1 MIKRQKQLMKL
12 TIDTRGFIDLD
23 PVTKQPTGTYRSG
36 LPNLDRDFVAF
47 EKIIQSATNQIQYF
61 GDSLKSV
68 DPKSGLAQGS
78 IYFDPTAEKNVIA
91 NVKNLVEQI
100 ANRKIN
106 AGRYGVSTELVDVME
121 TSRKIYGTRAQKK
134 AIEEILA
141 RGGEATVNA
150 NNSNILDITLPVP
163 QGQSKKDSSK
173 YLTSII
179 QQAMK
184 YSNAER
190 DKRKQEARERQE
202 KEDRKREEKED
213 RKREANAERDKRKQE
228 ARERQEKVAR
238 ERQEKEDRKREAIAE
253 RDKRKQEARER
264 QEKEARERQ
273 EKEDRERQEKEDRK
287 REAKADMEFKRTT
300 HKLIMGAIGV
310 LTLISNLMRRL
321 VTASFAQA
329 TADAIRARQ
338 AHDLQLTAGE
348 VRQYEVAE
356 RVHGL
361 TSGTI
366 LGGAQAFQNAFGNTS
381 SLNQK
386 KIDQLA
392 YVLGE
397 DVANDI
403 RSGLPSGKRPAD
415 LMQEALTAALAR
427 YEAGQDYLG
436 NKMGSK
442 EEARRSLVTWAESI
456 DENFATILS
465 QMIEDKTRGD
475 YNFAD
480 FNSWLTSA
488 QAGQTVTSRIT
499 DIEENAIQSFTRN
512 LNLAT
517 NNLQDM
523 AEKIKINVAL
533 ALDGL
538 VSKVANIDF
547 GKTDKQKFETEAQR
561 IKYVNK
567 NLPLM
572 QQQMLE
578 AEQYVTNFLGEE
590 FTASIKDIGD
600 LIDIPNGALASTDK
614 INAARKKVFADPQA
628 LVALATYKTM
638 KDKSQYYQDAIN
650 SGKIMKKFNAS
661 DFDFAMQMLAIED
674 VLNDLLTKG
683 ATTSIGLRGTANIT
697 GSSLDYRLTSGNVT
711 FRELN
716 DFEKDIAKK
725 ALKELRVL
733 TGENSTLGLL
743 ESNDDLAEAVAKA
756 KKYKNKEALINAYK
770 QAQGYQKASMITEE
784 DLINALLSTA
794 DSPKSYSNIAIG
806 KTIEDYKDELVKQG
820 LTNLMLSRYS
830 SVNAS
835 DVYKQAIASGQY
847 SYVQAQMQKGDGT
860 IKIVMYGVD
869 AKGKQYQLL
878 ETQAIGYDYSG
889 ENFTID
895 AADIFSQD

>member
-12 TIDTRGFIDLD
+12 TIDTSGFIDLD
-23 PVTKQPTGTYRSG
+23 PETQQPTGTYRSG

-61 GDSLKSV
+61 GDSLKSI

-121 TSRKIYGTRAQKK
+121 TSRKIYGTKAQKK

-141 RGGEATVNA
+141 RGGKATVNA
-150 NNSNILDITLPVP
+150 RNKDMLDIMLPVP
-163 QGQSKKDSSK
+163 QGQSKKDSNK
-173 YLTSII
+173 YLASILE
-179 QQAMK
+179 QAMK
-184 YSNAER
+184 YSNSER
-190 DKRKQEARERQE
+190 DTRKQE
-202 KEDRKREEKED
+202 
-213 RKREANAERDKRKQE
+213 DK
-228 ARERQEKVAR
+228 
-238 ERQEKEDRKREAIAE
+238 
-253 RDKRKQEARER
+253 
-264 QEKEARERQ
+264 
-273 EKEDRERQEKEDRK
+273 ERQEKEDRK
-287 REAKADMEFKRTT
+287 REAKADMESKRVT
-300 HKLIMGAIGV
+300 HKLIMRAISV

-329 TADAIRARQ
+329 TADTIRARQ

-381 SLNQK
+381 SLDQK

-392 YVLGE
+392 FVLGA
-397 DVANDI
+397 DVADDV
-403 RSGLPSGKRPAD
+403 RSGLPSGKRLAD

-442 EEARRSLVTWAESI
+442 EEARRSLVTWAGSI

-465 QMIEDKTRGD
+465 QMLEDKTRGD

-499 DIEENAIQSFTRN
+499 DIEENAVQSFTRN

-533 ALDGL
+533 ALDNL
-538 VSKVANIDF
+538 VNKVANIDF

-561 IKYVNK
+561 IKYVNE

-572 QQQMLE
+572 QQQMVE
-578 AEQYVTNFLGEE
+578 AEQYVKNFLGEE

-600 LIDIPNGALASTDK
+600 LIDIPNNIFAPIDK
-614 INAARKKVFADPQA
+614 INAARNKVFADPKA

-638 KDKSQYYQDAIN
+638 NDKSQYYQDAIN
-650 SGKIMKKFNAS
+650 SGKLMKNFNAS
-661 DFDFAMQMLAIED
+661 DFDFAMQMLAIEE

-683 ATTSIGLRGTANIT
+683 ATTSVGLRGIANIT
-697 GSSLDYRLTSGNVT
+697 GSSLDYRLTSGIIT
-711 FRELN
+711 FRGLN
-716 DFEKDIAKK
+716 AFEKDIAKK
-725 ALKELRVL
+725 ALQELRVL
-733 TGENSTLGLL
+733 TGEGSTLGLL
-743 ESNDDLAEAVAKA
+743 ERNDNLATYVAKA
-756 KKYKNKEALINAYK
+756 KGYKNKEALINAYK
-770 QAQGYQKASMITEE
+770 KAQGYEKAKMVTDE
-784 DLINALLSTA
+784 DLINALLATA
-794 DSPKSYSNIAIG
+794 VSPKSRSNIAIG
-806 KTIEDYKDELVKQG
+806 KTIEDYKDDLVKQG

-830 SVNAS
+830 SANAS
-835 DVYKQAIASGQY
+835 AIYEQAMASGQY
-847 SYVQAQMQKGDGT
+847 SNVQAQMQKGDGT

>member
-1 MIKRQKQLMKL
+1 MADLRKITL
-12 TIDTRGFIDLD
+12 TTGGFEDID
-23 PVTKQPTGTYRSG
+23 PVTGAGLGTFRRGLTSLDKELRS
-36 LPNLDRDFVAF
+36 LENVI
-47 EKIIQSATNQIQYF
+47 KSASNSFQF
-61 GDSLKSV
+61 FNDSLKSI
-68 DPKSGLAQGS
+68 DKKTGLAQQS
-78 IYFDPTAEKNVIA
+78 FYINPSDTA
-91 NVKNLVEQI
+91 NVLSALKQFNSLLAQ
-100 ANRKIN
+100 RKVN
-106 AGRYGVSTELVDVME
+106 AGTFGISREDVDVYNARR
-121 TSRKIYGTRAQKK
+121 TVYGARAQRR
-134 AIEEILA
+134 AIEDISNA
-141 RGGEATVNA
+141 GGTATVNA
-150 NNSNILDITLPVP
+150 RNSNVLDIMLPVS
-163 QGQSKKDSSK
+163 QGQSKEDSSK
-173 YLTSII
+173 YLASILK
-179 QQAMK
+179 QAMK

-190 DKRKQEARERQE
+190 DIRNQ
-202 KEDRKREEKED
+202 
-213 RKREANAERDKRKQE
+213 
-228 ARERQEKVAR
+228 
-238 ERQEKEDRKREAIAE
+238 
-253 RDKRKQEARER
+253 
-264 QEKEARERQ
+264 
-273 EKEDRERQEKEDRK
+273 EDRERQEKEDRK
-287 REAKADMEFKRTT
+287 REAKADMESKRTT

-321 VTASFAQA
+321 VTSSFAQA
-329 TADAIRARQ
+329 TADTIRARQ
-338 AHDLQLTAGE
+338 AHDLQLTSGE

-366 LGGAQAFQNAFGNTS
+366 LGGAQAFQNAFGNIS
-381 SLNQK
+381 SLDQK

-392 YVLGE
+392 FVLGAG
-397 DVANDI
+397 VANDV

-436 NKMGSK
+436 NRMGSK
-442 EEARRSLVTWAESI
+442 EEARRSLVTWAGTI

-499 DIEENAIQSFTRN
+499 DVEENALQSFTRN

-523 AEKIKINVAL
+523 AEKIKTNVAL
-533 ALDGL
+533 ALDSL
-538 VSKVANIDF
+538 VNKVANIDF

-561 IKYVNK
+561 ITYVNK

-578 AEQYVTNFLGEE
+578 AEQYVKNFLGEE
-590 FTASIKDIGD
+590 FTASIKDVGD
-600 LIDIPNGALASTDK
+600 LIDIPNNALVSTDK
-614 INAARKKVFADPQA
+614 INAARNKVFADPKA

-638 KDKSQYYQDAIN
+638 NDKSKYYQDSIN
-650 SGKIMKKFNAS
+650 SGKLMKNFNAS
-661 DFDFAMQMLAIED
+661 DFDFAMQMLAVED

-697 GSSLDYRLTSGNVT
+697 GSSLDYRLTSGNIT
-711 FRELN
+711 SRELN

-743 ESNDDLAEAVAKA
+743 ESNDDLATAVAKA
-756 KKYKNKEALINAYK
+756 KKYKNKEALINAYE
-770 QAQGYQKASMITEE
+770 QAQGYEKARMITED
-784 DLINALLSTA
+784 DLINALLATA
-794 DSPKSYSNIAIG
+794 VSPKSYSNIAIG
-806 KTIEDYKDELVKQG
+806 KTIEDYKDDLVKQG
-820 LTNLMLSRYS
+820 ITNLMLSRYS
-830 SVNAS
+830 SKNAS
-835 DVYKQAIASGQY
+835 DVYKQAMASGQY
-847 SYVQAQMQKGDGT
+847 SSVQAQMQKGDGT

>member
-1 MIKRQKQLMKL
+1 MAKEQKQLMKL
-12 TIDTRGFIDLD
+12 TIDTSGFVDLD
-23 PVTKQPTGTYRSG
+23 PITQQNTGTYRSG
-36 LPNLDRDFVAF
+36 LPNLDRDFIAF
-47 EKIIQSATNQIQYF
+47 EKIVQAATKQIQYF
-61 GDSLKSV
+61 GTSLKSV

-78 IYFDPTAEKNVIA
+78 IYFDPAAEKNVMA
-91 NVKNLVEQI
+91 NVNYLVEQI

-106 AGRYGVSTELVDVME
+106 AGRYGVSTELVDVYN
-121 TSRKIYGTRAQKK
+121 TRRTVHGTRAQRR
-134 AIEEILA
+134 AIEDISNA
-141 RGGEATVNA
+141 NGKATVNA
-150 NNSNILDITLPVP
+150 KNKDMLDIEIPVP

-173 YLTSII
+173 YLTSIM

-184 YSNAER
+184 YSDAER
-190 DKRKQEARERQE
+190 DTRKQE
-202 KEDRKREEKED
+202 
-213 RKREANAERDKRKQE
+213 DK
-228 ARERQEKVAR
+228 
-238 ERQEKEDRKREAIAE
+238 
-253 RDKRKQEARER
+253 
-264 QEKEARERQ
+264 
-273 EKEDRERQEKEDRK
+273 ERQEKEDRK
-287 REAKADMEFKRTT
+287 REAKADMESKRVT
-300 HKLIMGAIGV
+300 HKLIMKATVV

-329 TADAIRARQ
+329 TADTIRARQ
-338 AHDLQLTAGE
+338 AHDLQLTSGE

-366 LGGAQAFQNAFGNTS
+366 LGGAQAFQNAFGNIS
-381 SLNQK
+381 SLDQK

-392 YVLGE
+392 FVLGAG
-397 DVANDI
+397 VANDV

-436 NKMGSK
+436 NRMGSK
-442 EEARRSLVTWAESI
+442 EEARRSLVTWAGTI
-456 DENFATILS
+456 DENFAAILS

-499 DIEENAIQSFTRN
+499 DIEENALQSFTHN

-533 ALDGL
+533 ALDSL
-538 VSKVANIDF
+538 VNKVANIDF

-561 IKYVNK
+561 ITYVNK

-578 AEQYVTNFLGEE
+578 AEQYIKNFLGEE
-590 FTASIKDIGD
+590 FTASIKDVGD
-600 LIDIPNGALASTDK
+600 LIDIPNGVLAPTDK
-614 INAARKKVFADPQA
+614 INAARNKVFADPKA

-638 KDKSQYYQDAIN
+638 NDKSKYYQDAIN
-650 SGKIMKKFNAS
+650 SGKLMKNFNAS
-661 DFDFAMQMLAIED
+661 DFDFAMQMLAVED

-683 ATTSIGLRGTANIT
+683 ATTSVGLRGTANIT
-697 GSSLDYRLTSGNVT
+697 GSSLDYRLTSGNIT
-711 FRELN
+711 LRELN

-743 ESNDDLAEAVAKA
+743 ESNDDLATAVAKA

-770 QAQGYQKASMITEE
+770 QAQGYEKARMITEE

-794 DSPKSYSNIAIG
+794 VSPKSYSNIAIG
-806 KTIEDYKDELVKQG
+806 KTIEDYKDDLVKQG
-820 LTNLMLSRYS
+820 ITNLMLSRYS

-835 DVYKQAIASGQY
+835 DAYEQAMASGKY
-847 SYVQAQMQKGDGT
+847 SSIQAQMQKGDGT

-895 AADIFSQD
+895 AADIFSQN

>member
-1 MIKRQKQLMKL
+1 MAGLKKITL
-12 TIDTRGFIDLD
+12 TTDGFEDID
-23 PVTKQPTGTYRSG
+23 PVTGAGLGTFRRGLISLDKELRS
-36 LPNLDRDFVAF
+36 F
-47 EKIIQSATNQIQYF
+47 ENVIKSASNSFQF
-61 GDSLKSV
+61 FNDSLKSI
-68 DPKSGLAQGS
+68 DEKTGLAQQS
-78 IYFDPTAEKNVIA
+78 FYVNPSDTA
-91 NVKNLVEQI
+91 NVLSALKQFNSLLAQ
-100 ANRKIN
+100 RKVN
-106 AGRYGVSTELVDVME
+106 AGTFSISREDVDVYN
-121 TSRKIYGTRAQKK
+121 TRRTVYGARAQRR
-134 AIEEILA
+134 AIEDISNA
-141 RGGEATVNA
+141 GGTATVNA
-150 NNSNILDITLPVP
+150 SNSNVLDIMLPVS
-163 QGQSKKDSSK
+163 QGQSKEDSSK
-173 YLTSII
+173 YLASILK
-179 QQAMK
+179 QAMK

-190 DKRKQEARERQE
+190 DIRNQ
-202 KEDRKREEKED
+202 
-213 RKREANAERDKRKQE
+213 
-228 ARERQEKVAR
+228 
-238 ERQEKEDRKREAIAE
+238 
-253 RDKRKQEARER
+253 
-264 QEKEARERQ
+264 
-273 EKEDRERQEKEDRK
+273 EDRERQEKEDRK
-287 REAKADMEFKRTT
+287 REAKADMESKRTT

-321 VTASFAQA
+321 ATSSFAQA
-329 TADAIRARQ
+329 TADTIRAKQ
-338 AHDLQLTAGE
+338 AHDLQLTSGE

-366 LGGAQAFQNAFGNTS
+366 LGGAQAFQNAFGNIS
-381 SLNQK
+381 SLDQK

-392 YVLGE
+392 FVLGAG
-397 DVANDI
+397 VANDV

-436 NKMGSK
+436 NRMGSK
-442 EEARRSLVTWAESI
+442 EEARRSLVTWAGTI
-456 DENFATILS
+456 DENFAAILS

-499 DIEENAIQSFTRN
+499 DVEENALQSFTRN

-533 ALDGL
+533 ALDSL
-538 VSKVANIDF
+538 VNKVANIDF

-561 IKYVNK
+561 ITYVNK

-578 AEQYVTNFLGEE
+578 AEQYIKNFLGEE
-590 FTASIKDIGD
+590 FTASIKDVGD
-600 LIDIPNGALASTDK
+600 LIDIPNGVLAPTDK
-614 INAARKKVFADPQA
+614 INAARNKVFADPKA

-638 KDKSQYYQDAIN
+638 NDKSKYYQDSIN
-650 SGKIMKKFNAS
+650 SGKLMKNFNAS
-661 DFDFAMQMLAIED
+661 DFDFAMQMLAVED
-674 VLNDLLTKG
+674 VLNDLLTKD
-683 ATTSIGLRGTANIT
+683 ATTSVGLRGTANIT
-697 GSSLDYRLTSGNVT
+697 GSSLDYKLTSGNIT
-711 FRELN
+711 LRELN

-743 ESNDDLAEAVAKA
+743 ESNDDLAAAVAKA

-770 QAQGYQKASMITEE
+770 QAQGYEKARMITEE
-784 DLINALLSTA
+784 DLINALLATA
-794 DSPKSYSNIAIG
+794 VSPKSYSNIAIG
-806 KTIEDYKDELVKQG
+806 KTIEDYKDDLVKQG
-820 LTNLMLSRYS
+820 ITNLMLSRYS
-830 SVNAS
+830 SKNAS
-835 DVYKQAIASGQY
+835 DAYKQAMASGQY
-847 SYVQAQMQKGDGT
+847 SSVQAQMQKGDGT

-895 AADIFSQD
+895 AADIFSQN

>member
-1 MIKRQKQLMKL
+1 MADLRKITL
-12 TIDTRGFIDLD
+12 TTGGFEDVD
-23 PVTKQPTGTYRSG
+23 PVTGAGLGTFRRGLTSLDKELRS
-36 LPNLDRDFVAF
+36 LENVI
-47 EKIIQSATNQIQYF
+47 KSASNSFQF
-61 GDSLKSV
+61 FNDSLKSI
-68 DPKSGLAQGS
+68 DKKTGLAQQS
-78 IYFDPTAEKNVIA
+78 FYINPSDTA
-91 NVKNLVEQI
+91 NVLSALKQFNSLLAQ
-100 ANRKIN
+100 RKVN
-106 AGRYGVSTELVDVME
+106 AGTFDISREDLDVYNTRRTVYGA
-121 TSRKIYGTRAQKK
+121 RAQRR
-134 AIEEILA
+134 AIEDISNA
-141 RGGEATVNA
+141 GGTATVNA
-150 NNSNILDITLPVP
+150 SNSNTLDITLPVP
-163 QGQSKKDSSK
+163 QGQSKKESDN

-190 DKRKQEARERQE
+190 DMRKQ
-202 KEDRKREEKED
+202 
-213 RKREANAERDKRKQE
+213 
-228 ARERQEKVAR
+228 
-238 ERQEKEDRKREAIAE
+238 
-253 RDKRKQEARER
+253 
-264 QEKEARERQ
+264 
-273 EKEDRERQEKEDRK
+273 EDRERQEKEDRK
-287 REAKADMEFKRTT
+287 REAKADMESKRTT
-300 HKLIMGAIGV
+300 HKLIMGAMGV

-321 VTASFAQA
+321 VTSSFAQA
-329 TADAIRARQ
+329 TADTIRARQ

-356 RVHGL
+356 KVHGL
-361 TSGTI
+361 ASCTV
-366 LGGAQAFQNAFGNTS
+366 LGGAQAFQNAFGNIS
-381 SLNQK
+381 SLDQK

-392 YVLGE
+392 FVLGAG
-397 DVANDI
+397 VANDV

-442 EEARRSLVTWAESI
+442 EEARRSLVTWAGSI

-475 YNFAD
+475 YSFAD

-499 DIEENAIQSFTRN
+499 DTEENAVQSFTRN

-523 AEKIKINVAL
+523 AEKIKIDVAL

-547 GKTDKQKFETEAQR
+547 GKTDKKKFETEAQR
-561 IKYVNK
+561 IKYVNE

-578 AEQYVTNFLGEE
+578 AEQYVKNFLGEE

-600 LIDIPNGALASTDK
+600 LIDIPNGALAPTDK
-614 INAARKKVFADPQA
+614 INAAREKIFADPQA

-638 KDKSQYYQDAIN
+638 NDKSQYYRDSIS
-650 SGKIMKKFNAS
+650 SGKLMKNFNAS
-661 DFDFAMQMLAIED
+661 DFDFATQMLAIED

-683 ATTSIGLRGTANIT
+683 ATTSVGLRGTANIT
-697 GSSLDYRLTSGNVT
+697 GSSLDYRLTNGNVT
-711 FRELN
+711 FRGLN
-716 DFEKDIAKK
+716 AFEKDIAKK
-725 ALKELRVL
+725 ALQELRVL
-733 TGENSTLGLL
+733 TGKNSILGLL
-743 ESNDDLAEAVAKA
+743 ESNDDLATAVAKA
-756 KKYKNKEALINAYK
+756 KNYKNKEALINAYK
-770 QAQGYQKASMITEE
+770 QAQGYQKASMVTEE

-794 DSPKSYSNIAIG
+794 VSPKSYSNIAIG
-806 KTIEDYKDELVKQG
+806 KTIEDYKDDLVKQG

-830 SVNAS
+830 DVNAS
-835 DVYKQAIASGQY
+835 DVYKQAMASGQY
-847 SYVQAQMQKGDGT
+847 SNVQAQMQKGDGT

>member
-1 MIKRQKQLMKL
+1 MADLRKITLTTGGFEDIDPNTGAGLGTFRRGLTSLDKELRSLENVIK
-12 TIDTRGFIDLD
+12 
-23 PVTKQPTGTYRSG
+23 
-36 LPNLDRDFVAF
+36 
-47 EKIIQSATNQIQYF
+47 SASDSFQFFN
-61 GDSLKSV
+61 DSLKSI
-68 DPKSGLAQGS
+68 DKKTGLAQQS
-78 IYFDPTAEKNVIA
+78 FYINPSETA
-91 NVKNLVEQI
+91 NVLSALKQFNSLLAQ
-100 ANRKIN
+100 RKVN
-106 AGRYGVSTELVDVME
+106 AGTFDISREDVDLYKTM
-121 TSRKIYGTRAQKK
+121 RPIYGTRAQRR
-134 AIEEILA
+134 AIEDISNA
-141 RGGEATVNA
+141 GGTATVNA
-150 NNSNILDITLPVP
+150 SNSNILDITLPVP
-163 QGQSKKDSSK
+163 QGQSKKDSAK

-190 DKRKQEARERQE
+190 DMRKQ
-202 KEDRKREEKED
+202 
-213 RKREANAERDKRKQE
+213 
-228 ARERQEKVAR
+228 
-238 ERQEKEDRKREAIAE
+238 
-253 RDKRKQEARER
+253 
-264 QEKEARERQ
+264 
-273 EKEDRERQEKEDRK
+273 EDRERQEKEDRK
-287 REAKADMEFKRTT
+287 REAKADMESKRTT
-300 HKLIMGAIGV
+300 HKLIMGAMGV

-321 VTASFAQA
+321 VTSSFAQA

-356 RVHGL
+356 KVHGL
-361 TSGTI
+361 ASGTI
-366 LGGAQAFQNAFGNTS
+366 LGGAQAFQNAFGNIS
-381 SLNQK
+381 SLDQK

-392 YVLGE
+392 FVLGAG
-397 DVANDI
+397 VANDV

-442 EEARRSLVTWAESI
+442 EEARRSLVTWAGSI

-488 QAGQTVTSRIT
+488 QAGQTVTSRIK
-499 DIEENAIQSFTRN
+499 DAEENAVQSFTRN

-523 AEKIKINVAL
+523 AEKIKIDVAL

-561 IKYVNK
+561 IKHVNK

-578 AEQYVTNFLGEE
+578 AEQYVKNFLGEE
-590 FTASIKDIGD
+590 FTESIKDIGD
-600 LIDIPNGALASTDK
+600 LIDIPNGALAPTDK
-614 INAARKKVFADPQA
+614 INDARKKVFADPQA

-638 KDKSQYYQDAIN
+638 KDKSQYYLDSIS
-650 SGKIMKKFNAS
+650 SGKIMKNFNAS

-674 VLNDLLTKG
+674 VLNDLLIKD
-683 ATTSIGLRGTANIT
+683 APISIGLMGAANIT
-697 GSSLDYRLTSGNVT
+697 GSSLDYRLTSGIVT
-711 FRELN
+711 FRELS

-743 ESNDDLAEAVAKA
+743 ESNDDLATAVAKA
-756 KKYKNKEALINAYK
+756 KKYENKEALINAYK
-770 QAQGYQKASMITEE
+770 QAQGYQKASMVTEE

-806 KTIEDYKDELVKQG
+806 KTIEDYKDELVKQSLIG
-820 LTNLMLSRYS
+820 LMLSRYS

-835 DVYKQAIASGQY
+835 DVYKQAIASNQY
-847 SYVQAQMQKGDGT
+847 SNVQTQLQKGDGT

>member
-1 MIKRQKQLMKL
+1 M
-12 TIDTRGFIDLD
+12 
-23 PVTKQPTGTYRSG
+23 
-36 LPNLDRDFVAF
+36 
-47 EKIIQSATNQIQYF
+47 
-61 GDSLKSV
+61 
-68 DPKSGLAQGS
+68 
-78 IYFDPTAEKNVIA
+78 
-91 NVKNLVEQI
+91 
-100 ANRKIN
+100 
-106 AGRYGVSTELVDVME
+106 
-121 TSRKIYGTRAQKK
+121 
-134 AIEEILA
+134 
-141 RGGEATVNA
+141 
-150 NNSNILDITLPVP
+150 LPVS
-163 QGQSKKDSSK
+163 QGQSKEDSSK
-173 YLTSII
+173 YLASILK
-179 QQAMK
+179 QAMK

-190 DKRKQEARERQE
+190 DIRNQ
-202 KEDRKREEKED
+202 
-213 RKREANAERDKRKQE
+213 
-228 ARERQEKVAR
+228 
-238 ERQEKEDRKREAIAE
+238 
-253 RDKRKQEARER
+253 
-264 QEKEARERQ
+264 
-273 EKEDRERQEKEDRK
+273 EDRERQEKEDRK
-287 REAKADMEFKRTT
+287 REAKADMESKRTT

-321 VTASFAQA
+321 VASSFAQA
-329 TADAIRARQ
+329 TADTIRARQ
-338 AHDLQLTAGE
+338 AHDLQLTSGE

-366 LGGAQAFQNAFGNTS
+366 LGGAQAFQNAFGNIS
-381 SLNQK
+381 SLDQK

-392 YVLGE
+392 FVLGAG
-397 DVANDI
+397 VANDV

-436 NKMGSK
+436 NRMGSK
-442 EEARRSLVTWAESI
+442 EEARRSLVTWAGTI

-499 DIEENAIQSFTRN
+499 DVEENALQSFTRN

-523 AEKIKINVAL
+523 AEKIKTNVAL
-533 ALDGL
+533 ALDSL
-538 VSKVANIDF
+538 VNKVANIDF

-561 IKYVNK
+561 ITYVNK

-578 AEQYVTNFLGEE
+578 AEQYVKNFLGEE
-590 FTASIKDIGD
+590 FTASIKDVGD
-600 LIDIPNGALASTDK
+600 LIDIPNNALVSTDK
-614 INAARKKVFADPQA
+614 INAARNKVFADPKA

-638 KDKSQYYQDAIN
+638 NDKSKYYQDSIN
-650 SGKIMKKFNAS
+650 SGKLMKNFNAS
-661 DFDFAMQMLAIED
+661 DFDFAMQMLAVED

-697 GSSLDYRLTSGNVT
+697 GSSLDYRLTSGNIT
-711 FRELN
+711 SRELN

-743 ESNDDLAEAVAKA
+743 ESNDDLATAVAKA
-756 KKYKNKEALINAYK
+756 KKYKNKEALINAYE
-770 QAQGYQKASMITEE
+770 QAQGYEKARMVTEE
-784 DLINALLSTA
+784 DLINALLATA
-794 DSPKSYSNIAIG
+794 VSPKSYSNIAIG
-806 KTIEDYKDELVKQG
+806 KTIEDYKDDLVKQG
-820 LTNLMLSRYS
+820 ITNLMLSRYS
-830 SVNAS
+830 SKNAS
-835 DVYKQAIASGQY
+835 DVYEQAMANGQY
-847 SYVQAQMQKGDGT
+847 SSVQAQMQKGDGT

>member
-1 MIKRQKQLMKL
+1 MAERQKQLMKL
-12 TIDTRGFIDLD
+12 TIDTSGFIDLD
-23 PVTKQPTGTYRSG
+23 PVTQQPTGTYRSG

-78 IYFDPTAEKNVIA
+78 IYFDPTAEKNVMA

-106 AGRYGVSTELVDVME
+106 AGRYGVSTELVDVIE
-121 TSRKIYGTRAQKK
+121 ASRKIYGTKAQKK

-150 NNSNILDITLPVP
+150 KNKDVLDIELPVKH
-163 QGQSKKDSSK
+163 GQSKKDSDE
-173 YLTSII
+173 YLNTILK
-179 QQAMK
+179 QAMK
-184 YSNAER
+184 YSNDER
-190 DKRKQEARERQE
+190 DTRKQ
-202 KEDRKREEKED
+202 
-213 RKREANAERDKRKQE
+213 
-228 ARERQEKVAR
+228 
-238 ERQEKEDRKREAIAE
+238 
-253 RDKRKQEARER
+253 
-264 QEKEARERQ
+264 
-273 EKEDRERQEKEDRK
+273 EDRERQEKEDRK
-287 REAKADMEFKRTT
+287 REAKADTEFKRTT
-300 HKLIMGAIGV
+300 HKLIIGATGV

-329 TADAIRARQ
+329 TADTIRARQ

-366 LGGAQAFQNAFGNTS
+366 LGGAQAFQNAFGNVS
-381 SLNQK
+381 SLDQK

-392 YVLGE
+392 FVLGAG
-397 DVANDI
+397 VANDV

-442 EEARRSLVTWAESI
+442 EEARRSLVTWAGSI

-488 QAGQTVTSRIT
+488 QAGQVVTSRIT
-499 DIEENAIQSFTRN
+499 DVEENAVQSFTRN

-523 AEKIKINVAL
+523 AEKIKLDVAL
-533 ALDGL
+533 ALDSL
-538 VSKVANIDF
+538 VNKVANIDF

-561 IKYVNK
+561 IKYVNE

-578 AEQYVTNFLGEE
+578 AEQYIKNFLGEE
-590 FTASIKDIGD
+590 FNASIKDVGD
-600 LIDIPNGALASTDK
+600 LVDIPNNVLAPTDK
-614 INAARKKVFADPQA
+614 INDARKKVFADPQA

-638 KDKSQYYQDAIN
+638 NDKSQYYQDAIN
-650 SGKIMKKFNAS
+650 SGKLMKNFNAS

-674 VLNDLLTKG
+674 VLNDLLTKD

-697 GSSLDYRLTSGNVT
+697 GSSLDYKLTSGNIT
-711 FRELN
+711 FRGLN
-716 DFEKDIAKK
+716 AFEKDIAKK

-743 ESNDDLAEAVAKA
+743 ESNDDLATAVAKA
-756 KKYKNKEALINAYK
+756 KGYKNKEALINAYK
-770 QAQGYQKASMITEE
+770 QAQGYEKAKMVTDE
-784 DLINALLSTA
+784 DLINALLATA
-794 DSPKSYSNIAIG
+794 ISPKSRSNIAIG
-806 KTIEDYKDELVKQG
+806 KTIEDYKDDLVKQG
-820 LTNLMLSRYS
+820 ITNLMLSRYS
-830 SVNAS
+830 SKNAS
-835 DVYKQAIASGQY
+835 DVYKQAMASGQY
-847 SYVQAQMQKGDGT
+847 SNVQTQLQKGDGT

-895 AADIFSQD
+895 AADIFSQN

>member
-1 MIKRQKQLMKL
+1 MAKRQKQLMKL
-12 TIDTRGFIDLD
+12 TLDTSGFIDLD
-23 PVTKQPTGTYRSG
+23 PATQQPTGTYRSG
-36 LPNLDRDFVAF
+36 LPNLDKDLVAF

-78 IYFDPTAEKNVIA
+78 IYFDPAAEKNVMA

-106 AGRYGVSTELVDVME
+106 PGRYGVSTELVDVME
-121 TSRKIYGTRAQKK
+121 TYRKIYGAKAQKK

-141 RGGEATVNA
+141 RGGEAFV
-150 NNSNILDITLPVP
+150 
-163 QGQSKKDSSK
+163 SSK
-173 YLTSII
+173 DKDTLKISIPVASGLSDKARSSYLDKVLK
-179 QQAMK
+179 QAK
-184 YSNAER
+184 QYSNEER
-190 DKRKQEARERQE
+190 DTRRQ
-202 KEDRKREEKED
+202 
-213 RKREANAERDKRKQE
+213 
-228 ARERQEKVAR
+228 
-238 ERQEKEDRKREAIAE
+238 
-253 RDKRKQEARER
+253 
-264 QEKEARERQ
+264 
-273 EKEDRERQEKEDRK
+273 EDRERQEKEDRK
-287 REAKADMEFKRTT
+287 REAKADMESKRTT
-300 HKLIMGAIGV
+300 HKLIMRAIGV
-310 LTLISNLMRRL
+310 LTLISHLMRRL
-321 VTASFAQA
+321 VTSSFAQA
-329 TADAIRARQ
+329 TADTIRARQ

-366 LGGAQAFQNAFGNTS
+366 LGGAQAFQNAFGNIS
-381 SLNQK
+381 SLDQK

-392 YVLGE
+392 FVLGAG
-397 DVANDI
+397 VANDV

-442 EEARRSLVTWAESI
+442 EEARRSLVTWAGSI

-475 YNFAD
+475 YSFAD

-499 DIEENAIQSFTRN
+499 DIEENAVQSFTRN

-523 AEKIKINVAL
+523 AEKIKIDVAL
-533 ALDGL
+533 ALDNL
-538 VSKVANIDF
+538 VNKVANIDF

-561 IKYVNK
+561 IKHVNE

-578 AEQYVTNFLGEE
+578 AEQYVKNFLGGE
-590 FTASIKDIGD
+590 FTTSIKDIGD
-600 LIDIPNGALASTDK
+600 LIDIPNGALAPTDK
-614 INAARKKVFADPQA
+614 INVARNKVFADPQA

-638 KDKSQYYQDAIN
+638 KDKSQYYRDSIS
-650 SGKIMKKFNAS
+650 SGKLMKNFNAS
-661 DFDFAMQMLAIED
+661 DFDLAMQMLAIED
-674 VLNDLLTKG
+674 TLNDLLTKG
-683 ATTSIGLRGTANIT
+683 ATTSVGLRGTANIT
-697 GSSLDYRLTSGNVT
+697 GSSLDYRLTSGNIT
-711 FRELN
+711 FRGLN
-716 DFEKDIAKK
+716 AFEKDIAKK
-725 ALKELRVL
+725 ALQELRVL
-733 TGENSTLGLL
+733 TGEGSTLGLL
-743 ESNDDLAEAVAKA
+743 ESNDDLATSVAKA
-756 KKYKNKEALINAYK
+756 KGYKNKDALINAYK
-770 QAQGYQKASMITEE
+770 QAQGYEKAKMVTDE
-784 DLINALLSTA
+784 DLINALLATA
-794 DSPKSYSNIAIG
+794 VSPKSYSNIAIG
-806 KTIEDYKDELVKQG
+806 KTIEDYKDDLVKQG

-835 DVYKQAIASGQY
+835 DIYKQAMASGKY
-847 SYVQAQMQKGDGT
+847 SNVQAQMQKGDGK

-895 AADIFSQD
+895 AADIFSQN

>member
-1 MIKRQKQLMKL
+1 MADLKKITL
-12 TIDTRGFIDLD
+12 TTGGFEDVD
-23 PVTKQPTGTYRSG
+23 PVTGAGLGTFRRGLTSLDKELRS
-36 LPNLDRDFVAF
+36 LENVI
-47 EKIIQSATNQIQYF
+47 KSASNSFQF
-61 GDSLKSV
+61 FNDSLKSI
-68 DPKSGLAQGS
+68 DKKTGLAQQS
-78 IYFDPTAEKNVIA
+78 FYINPSDTDNVLSA
-91 NVKNLVEQI
+91 LKQFNSLLAQ
-100 ANRKIN
+100 RKVN
-106 AGRYGVSTELVDVME
+106 AGTFNISREDVDLYKTM
-121 TSRKIYGTRAQKK
+121 RHIYGTRAQRR
-134 AIEEILA
+134 AIEDISNA
-141 RGGEATVNA
+141 GGTATVNA
-150 NNSNILDITLPVP
+150 SNSNILDITLPVP
-163 QGQSKKDSSK
+163 QGQSKKDSGK

-190 DKRKQEARERQE
+190 DMRKQ
-202 KEDRKREEKED
+202 
-213 RKREANAERDKRKQE
+213 
-228 ARERQEKVAR
+228 
-238 ERQEKEDRKREAIAE
+238 
-253 RDKRKQEARER
+253 
-264 QEKEARERQ
+264 
-273 EKEDRERQEKEDRK
+273 EDRERQEKEDRK
-287 REAKADMEFKRTT
+287 REAKADMESKRTT
-300 HKLIMGAIGV
+300 HKLIMGALGV

-321 VTASFAQA
+321 VTSSFAQA
-329 TADAIRARQ
+329 TADTIRARQ

-356 RVHGL
+356 KVHGL
-361 TSGTI
+361 ASSTI
-366 LGGAQAFQNAFGNTS
+366 LGGAQAFQNAFGNIS
-381 SLNQK
+381 SLDQK

-392 YVLGE
+392 FVLGAG
-397 DVANDI
+397 VANDV

-436 NKMGSK
+436 NKTGSK
-442 EEARRSLVTWAESI
+442 EEARRSLVTWAGSI

-488 QAGQTVTSRIT
+488 QAGQTVTSRIK
-499 DIEENAIQSFTRN
+499 DAEENAVQSFTRN

-523 AEKIKINVAL
+523 AEKIKIDVAL

-561 IKYVNK
+561 IKHVNK

-578 AEQYVTNFLGEE
+578 AEQYIKNFLGEE

-600 LIDIPNGALASTDK
+600 LIDIPNGALAPTDK

-638 KDKSQYYQDAIN
+638 NDKSQYYLDSIS
-650 SGKIMKKFNAS
+650 SGKIMKNFNAS

-697 GSSLDYRLTSGNVT
+697 GSSLDYRLTSGIVT

-743 ESNDDLAEAVAKA
+743 ESNDDLATAVAKA

-820 LTNLMLSRYS
+820 LISLMLSRYS

-835 DVYKQAIASGQY
+835 DVYKQAIASNQY
-847 SYVQAQMQKGDGT
+847 SNVQTQLQKGDGT

>member
-1 MIKRQKQLMKL
+1 MADLKKITL
-12 TIDTRGFIDLD
+12 TTGGFEDVD
-23 PVTKQPTGTYRSG
+23 PVTGAGLGTFRRGLTSLDKELRS
-36 LPNLDRDFVAF
+36 LENVI
-47 EKIIQSATNQIQYF
+47 KSASNSFQF
-61 GDSLKSV
+61 FNDSLKSI
-68 DPKSGLAQGS
+68 DKKTGLAQQS
-78 IYFDPTAEKNVIA
+78 FYINPSDTDNVLSA
-91 NVKNLVEQI
+91 LKQFNSLLAQ
-100 ANRKIN
+100 RKVN
-106 AGRYGVSTELVDVME
+106 AGTFVISREDVDLYKTM
-121 TSRKIYGTRAQKK
+121 RHIYGTRAQRR
-134 AIEEILA
+134 AIEDISNA
-141 RGGEATVNA
+141 GGTATVNA
-150 NNSNILDITLPVP
+150 SNSNILDITLPVP
-163 QGQSKKDSSK
+163 QGQSKKDSGE

-190 DKRKQEARERQE
+190 DMRKQ
-202 KEDRKREEKED
+202 
-213 RKREANAERDKRKQE
+213 
-228 ARERQEKVAR
+228 
-238 ERQEKEDRKREAIAE
+238 
-253 RDKRKQEARER
+253 
-264 QEKEARERQ
+264 
-273 EKEDRERQEKEDRK
+273 EDRERQEKEDRK
-287 REAKADMEFKRTT
+287 REAKADMESKRTT
-300 HKLIMGAIGV
+300 HKLIMGAMGV

-321 VTASFAQA
+321 VTSSFAQA
-329 TADAIRARQ
+329 TTDAVRARQ
-338 AHDLQLTAGE
+338 AHDLQLTSGE

-356 RVHGL
+356 KVHGL
-361 TSGTI
+361 ASGTI
-366 LGGAQAFQNAFGNTS
+366 LGGAQAFQNAFGNIS
-381 SLNQK
+381 ALDQK

-392 YVLGE
+392 FVLGAG
-397 DVANDI
+397 VANDV

-415 LMQEALTAALAR
+415 LMQEALIAALAR

-442 EEARRSLVTWAESI
+442 EEARRSLVTWAGSI

-475 YNFAD
+475 YSFDD

-499 DIEENAIQSFTRN
+499 DIEENAVQSFARN

-523 AEKIKINVAL
+523 AEKIKIDVAL

-578 AEQYVTNFLGEE
+578 AEQYVNNFLGEE

-600 LIDIPNGALASTDK
+600 LIDIPNGALAPTDK

-638 KDKSQYYQDAIN
+638 KDKSQYYLDSIS
-650 SGKIMKKFNAS
+650 SGKIMKNFNAS
-661 DFDFAMQMLAIED
+661 DFDFATQMLAIED

-683 ATTSIGLRGTANIT
+683 ATTSVGLRGTANIT

-711 FRELN
+711 FRGLN

-743 ESNDDLAEAVAKA
+743 ESNDALATAVAKA

-794 DSPKSYSNIAIG
+794 VSPKSYSNIAIG
-806 KTIEDYKDELVKQG
+806 KTIEDYKDELVKQS
-820 LTNLMLSRYS
+820 LMSLMLSHYS

-835 DVYKQAIASGQY
+835 DVYKQAIASNQY
-847 SYVQAQMQKGDGT
+847 SNVQTQLQKGDGT

>member
-1 MIKRQKQLMKL
+1 MADLRKITLTTGGFEDIDPNTNTGLGTFRRGLTSLDKELRSLENVIK
-12 TIDTRGFIDLD
+12 
-23 PVTKQPTGTYRSG
+23 
-36 LPNLDRDFVAF
+36 
-47 EKIIQSATNQIQYF
+47 SASNSFQF
-61 GDSLKSV
+61 FNENLKSI
-68 DPKSGLAQGS
+68 DKKTGLAQQS
-78 IYFDPTAEKNVIA
+78 FYINPSDTA
-91 NVKNLVEQI
+91 NVLSALKQFNSLLAQ
-100 ANRKIN
+100 RKVN
-106 AGRYGVSTELVDVME
+106 AGTFNITREDVDVYN
-121 TSRKIYGTRAQKK
+121 TRRTIYGTRAQRK
-134 AIEEILA
+134 AIEDISNV
-141 RGGEATVNA
+141 GGTATVNA
-150 NNSNILDITLPVP
+150 RNQDMLDIMLPVK
-163 QGQSKKDSSK
+163 QGQSKEDSSK
-173 YLTSII
+173 YLASILK
-179 QQAMK
+179 QAMK
-184 YSNAER
+184 YSNAEKDIR
-190 DKRKQEARERQE
+190 NQ
-202 KEDRKREEKED
+202 
-213 RKREANAERDKRKQE
+213 
-228 ARERQEKVAR
+228 
-238 ERQEKEDRKREAIAE
+238 
-253 RDKRKQEARER
+253 
-264 QEKEARERQ
+264 
-273 EKEDRERQEKEDRK
+273 EDRERQEKEDRK
-287 REAKADMEFKRTT
+287 REAKADMESKRTT

-329 TADAIRARQ
+329 SADAVRARQ

-366 LGGAQAFQNAFGNTS
+366 LGGAQAFQSAFGNIS
-381 SLNQK
+381 SLDQK

-392 YVLGE
+392 FVLGAG
-397 DVANDI
+397 VANDV

-442 EEARRSLVTWAESI
+442 EEARRSLVTWAGSI

-533 ALDGL
+533 ALDNL
-538 VSKVANIDF
+538 VNKVANIDF

-561 IKYVNK
+561 IKHVNE

-578 AEQYVTNFLGEE
+578 AEQYVKNFLGEE
-590 FTASIKDIGD
+590 FTTSIKDIGD
-600 LIDIPNGALASTDK
+600 LIDIPNGALAPTDK
-614 INAARKKVFADPQA
+614 INVARNKVFADPQA

-638 KDKSQYYQDAIN
+638 KDKSQYYRDSIS
-650 SGKIMKKFNAS
+650 SGKLMKNFNAS
-661 DFDFAMQMLAIED
+661 DFDLAMQMLAIED
-674 VLNDLLTKG
+674 ALNDLLTKG
-683 ATTSIGLRGTANIT
+683 ATTSVGLRGTANIT
-697 GSSLDYRLTSGNVT
+697 GSSLDYRLTSGNIT
-711 FRELN
+711 FRGLN
-716 DFEKDIAKK
+716 AFEKDIAKK
-725 ALKELRVL
+725 ALQELRVL
-733 TGENSTLGLL
+733 TGEGSTLGLL
-743 ESNDDLAEAVAKA
+743 ESNDDLATSVAKA
-756 KKYKNKEALINAYK
+756 KGYKNKDALINAYK
-770 QAQGYQKASMITEE
+770 QAQGYEKAKMVTDE
-784 DLINALLSTA
+784 DLINALLATA
-794 DSPKSYSNIAIG
+794 VSPKSYSNIAIG
-806 KTIEDYKDELVKQG
+806 KTIEAYKDDLVKQG

-835 DVYKQAIASGQY
+835 DVYKQAMASGKY
-847 SYVQAQMQKGDGT
+847 SNVQAQMQKGDGK

-895 AADIFSQD
+895 AADIFSQN

>member
-1 MIKRQKQLMKL
+1 MADLRKITL
-12 TIDTRGFIDLD
+12 TTGGFEDVD
-23 PVTKQPTGTYRSG
+23 PVTGAGLGTFRRGLTSLDKELRS
-36 LPNLDRDFVAF
+36 LENVI
-47 EKIIQSATNQIQYF
+47 KSASNSFQF
-61 GDSLKSV
+61 FNDSLKSI
-68 DPKSGLAQGS
+68 DKKTGLAQQS
-78 IYFDPTAEKNVIA
+78 FYINPSDTA
-91 NVKNLVEQI
+91 NVLSALKQFNSLLAQ
-100 ANRKIN
+100 RKVN
-106 AGRYGVSTELVDVME
+106 AGTFDISREDLDVYNTRRTVYGA
-121 TSRKIYGTRAQKK
+121 RAQRR
-134 AIEEILA
+134 AIEDISNA
-141 RGGEATVNA
+141 GGTATVNA
-150 NNSNILDITLPVP
+150 SNSNTLDITLPVP
-163 QGQSKKDSSK
+163 QGQSKKESDN

-190 DKRKQEARERQE
+190 DMRKQ
-202 KEDRKREEKED
+202 
-213 RKREANAERDKRKQE
+213 
-228 ARERQEKVAR
+228 
-238 ERQEKEDRKREAIAE
+238 
-253 RDKRKQEARER
+253 
-264 QEKEARERQ
+264 
-273 EKEDRERQEKEDRK
+273 EDRERQEKEDRK
-287 REAKADMEFKRTT
+287 REAKADMESKRTT
-300 HKLIMGAIGV
+300 HKLIMGAMGV

-321 VTASFAQA
+321 VTSSFAQA
-329 TADAIRARQ
+329 TADTIRARQ

-356 RVHGL
+356 KVHGL
-361 TSGTI
+361 ASGTI
-366 LGGAQAFQNAFGNTS
+366 LGGAQAFQNAFGNIS
-381 SLNQK
+381 SLDQK

-392 YVLGE
+392 FVLGAG
-397 DVANDI
+397 VANDV

-442 EEARRSLVTWAESI
+442 EEARRSLVTWAGSI

-475 YNFAD
+475 YSFAD

-499 DIEENAIQSFTRN
+499 DTEENAVQSFTRN

-523 AEKIKINVAL
+523 AEKIKIDVAL

-547 GKTDKQKFETEAQR
+547 GKTDKKKFETEAQR
-561 IKYVNK
+561 IKYVNE

-578 AEQYVTNFLGEE
+578 AEQYVKNFLGEE

-600 LIDIPNGALASTDK
+600 LIDIPNGALAPTDK
-614 INAARKKVFADPQA
+614 INAAREKIFADPQA

-638 KDKSQYYQDAIN
+638 NDKSQYYRDSIS
-650 SGKIMKKFNAS
+650 SGKLMKNFNAS
-661 DFDFAMQMLAIED
+661 DFDFATQMLAIED
-674 VLNDLLTKG
+674 VLNDLLIKG
-683 ATTSIGLRGTANIT
+683 ATTSVGLMGTANIT
-697 GSSLDYRLTSGNVT
+697 GSSLDYRLTNGNVT
-711 FRELN
+711 FRGLN
-716 DFEKDIAKK
+716 AFEKDIAKK
-725 ALKELRVL
+725 ALQELRVL
-733 TGENSTLGLL
+733 TGKNSILGLL
-743 ESNDDLAEAVAKA
+743 ESNDDLATAVAKA
-756 KKYKNKEALINAYK
+756 KNYKNKEALINAYK
-770 QAQGYQKASMITEE
+770 QAQGYQKASMVTEE

-794 DSPKSYSNIAIG
+794 VSPKSYSNIAIG
-806 KTIEDYKDELVKQG
+806 KTIEDYKDDLVKQG

-830 SVNAS
+830 DVNAS
-835 DVYKQAIASGQY
+835 DVYKQAMASGQY
-847 SYVQAQMQKGDGT
+847 SNVQAQMQKGDGT

>member
-1 MIKRQKQLMKL
+1 MAKGQKQLMKL
-12 TIDTRGFIDLD
+12 TIDTSGFVDLD
-23 PVTKQPTGTYRSG
+23 PITQQNTGTYRSG
-36 LPNLDRDFVAF
+36 LPNLDRDFIAF
-47 EKIIQSATNQIQYF
+47 EKIIQAATKQIQYF
-61 GDSLKSV
+61 GTSLKSV

-78 IYFDPTAEKNVIA
+78 IYFDPAAEKNVMA
-91 NVKNLVEQI
+91 NVNYLVEQI

-106 AGRYGVSTELVDVME
+106 AGRYGVSTELVDVYS
-121 TSRKIYGTRAQKK
+121 TRRTVHGARAQRR
-134 AIEEILA
+134 AIEDISNA
-141 RGGEATVNA
+141 NGKATVNA
-150 NNSNILDITLPVP
+150 KNKDMLDIEIPVP

-173 YLTSII
+173 YLTSILE
-179 QQAMK
+179 QAMK
-184 YSNAER
+184 YSDAER
-190 DKRKQEARERQE
+190 DTRKQE
-202 KEDRKREEKED
+202 
-213 RKREANAERDKRKQE
+213 DK
-228 ARERQEKVAR
+228 
-238 ERQEKEDRKREAIAE
+238 
-253 RDKRKQEARER
+253 
-264 QEKEARERQ
+264 
-273 EKEDRERQEKEDRK
+273 ERQEKEDRK
-287 REAKADMEFKRTT
+287 REAKADMESKRVT
-300 HKLIMGAIGV
+300 HKLIMKATVV

-329 TADAIRARQ
+329 TADTIRARQ
-338 AHDLQLTAGE
+338 AHDLQLTSGE

-361 TSGTI
+361 TSGTF
-366 LGGAQAFQNAFGNTS
+366 LGGAQAFQNAFGNIS
-381 SLNQK
+381 SLDQK

-392 YVLGE
+392 FVLGAG
-397 DVANDI
+397 VANDV

-436 NKMGSK
+436 NRMGSK
-442 EEARRSLVTWAESI
+442 EEARRSLVTWAGTI

-499 DIEENAIQSFTRN
+499 DVEENALQSFTRN

-533 ALDGL
+533 ALDSL
-538 VSKVANIDF
+538 VNKVANIDF

-561 IKYVNK
+561 ITYVNK

-578 AEQYVTNFLGEE
+578 AEQYVKNFLGEE
-590 FTASIKDIGD
+590 FNVSIKDVGD
-600 LIDIPNGALASTDK
+600 LIDIPNGVLAPTDK
-614 INAARKKVFADPQA
+614 INAARNKVFADPKA

-638 KDKSQYYQDAIN
+638 KDKSKYYQDSIN
-650 SGKIMKKFNAS
+650 SGKLMKNFNAS
-661 DFDFAMQMLAIED
+661 DFDFAMQMLAVED

-683 ATTSIGLRGTANIT
+683 ATTSVGLRGTANIT
-697 GSSLDYRLTSGNVT
+697 GSSLDYRLTSGNIT
-711 FRELN
+711 SRELN

-743 ESNDDLAEAVAKA
+743 ESNDDLATAIAKA
-756 KKYKNKEALINAYK
+756 KKYKNKEALINAYE
-770 QAQGYQKASMITEE
+770 QAQGYEKARMVTEE
-784 DLINALLSTA
+784 DLINALLATA
-794 DSPKSYSNIAIG
+794 VSPKSYSNIAIG
-806 KTIEDYKDELVKQG
+806 KTIEEYKDDLVKQG

-830 SVNAS
+830 YENAS
-835 DVYKQAIASGQY
+835 DAYKQAMASGQY
-847 SYVQAQMQKGDGT
+847 SSVQAQMQKGDGT

>member
-12 TIDTRGFIDLD
+12 TIDTSGFIDLD
-23 PVTKQPTGTYRSG
+23 PVTQQPTGTYRSG

-121 TSRKIYGTRAQKK
+121 TSRKIYGTKAQKK

-163 QGQSKKDSSK
+163 QGQSKKDSNK
-173 YLTSII
+173 YLASILK
-179 QQAMK
+179 QAMK

-190 DKRKQEARERQE
+190 DIRNQ
-202 KEDRKREEKED
+202 
-213 RKREANAERDKRKQE
+213 
-228 ARERQEKVAR
+228 
-238 ERQEKEDRKREAIAE
+238 
-253 RDKRKQEARER
+253 
-264 QEKEARERQ
+264 
-273 EKEDRERQEKEDRK
+273 EDRERQEKEDRK
-287 REAKADMEFKRTT
+287 REAKADMESKRTT

-329 TADAIRARQ
+329 TADTIRARQ

-356 RVHGL
+356 KVHGL

-366 LGGAQAFQNAFGNTS
+366 LGGAQAFQNAFGNIS
-381 SLNQK
+381 SLDQK

-392 YVLGE
+392 FVLGAGA
-397 DVANDI
+397 ANDI

-442 EEARRSLVTWAESI
+442 EEARRSLVTWAGSI

-499 DIEENAIQSFTRN
+499 DIEENAVQSFTRN

-523 AEKIKINVAL
+523 AEKIKIDVAL

-547 GKTDKQKFETEAQR
+547 GKTDKKKFETEAQR
-561 IKYVNK
+561 IKYVNE

-578 AEQYVTNFLGEE
+578 AEQYVKNFLGEE

-600 LIDIPNGALASTDK
+600 LIDIPNGALAPTDK
-614 INAARKKVFADPQA
+614 INAARKKIFADPQA

-638 KDKSQYYQDAIN
+638 NDKSQYYRDSIS
-650 SGKIMKKFNAS
+650 SGKLMKNFNAS

-683 ATTSIGLRGTANIT
+683 ATTSVGLRGTANIT

-711 FRELN
+711 FRGLN
-716 DFEKDIAKK
+716 AFEKDIAKK
-725 ALKELRVL
+725 ALQELRVL

-743 ESNDDLAEAVAKA
+743 ESNDALAIAVAKA
-756 KKYKNKEALINAYK
+756 KNYKNKEALIKAYK
-770 QAQGYQKASMITEE
+770 QAQGYQKASMVTEE
-784 DLINALLSTA
+784 DLINALLATA
-794 DSPKSYSNIAIG
+794 VSPKSYSNIAIG
-806 KTIEDYKDELVKQG
+806 KTIEDYKDDLVKQG

-835 DVYKQAIASGQY
+835 DVYKQAMASGQY
-847 SYVQAQMQKGDGT
+847 SNVQAQMQKGDGT